1 MSNNFY
7 KDLEK
12 YANEKDTI
20 IYVESGLDGYSDFY
34 KENEKSRVW
43 WIDNLGVLGEH
54 LFSFDKKKI
63 YNIFLDYP
71 HNLTEGEK
79 KIFDEDEPY
88 WREFFKNR

>member
-20 IYVESGLDGYSDFY
+20 IYVESSLDGYSYFY

-71 HNLTEGEK
+71 HNLTEEEK

>member
-71 HNLTEGEK
+71 HNLTEEEK

>member
-20 IYVESGLDGYSDFY
+20 IYVESSLDGYSDFY

-71 HNLTEGEK
+71 HNLTEEEK
-79 KIFDEDEPY
+79 KIFDEDEPD

>member
-71 HNLTEGEK
+71 HNLTEEEK

-88 WREFFKNR
+88 WREFFKNI

>member
-34 KENEKSRVW
+34 KENEKSRIW

-71 HNLTEGEK
+71 HNLTKEEK